1 MPTGVAMTDLPTSQI
16 IVDAII
22 AIVVAVLAYGATSLV
37 AIRKDHRAGQQD
49 EVDLFNQVKMA
60 AAEQMREMRAELAE
74 LRERVDKAEAAA
86 EERRIARVRLRREF
100 NAAME
105 HVGRLEALLRQQ
117 GIQVPIRPRLLS
129 DDA

>member
-1 MPTGVAMTDLPTSQI
+1 MPDMSTTQI
-16 IVDAII
+16 VTDAII
-22 AIVVAVLAYGATSLV
+22 AIVVALLAYGATSIV
-37 AIRKDHRAGQQD
+37 AIRKDGRAGRQD
-49 EVDLFNQVKMA
+49 EVDLFNEVKRA
-60 AAEQMREMRAELAE
+60 AAEQMLAMRGELAE
-74 LRERVDKAEAAA
+74 LRQRVDRAETAA
-86 EERRIARVRLRREF
+86 EEGRVARERLRREF